1 VESYQVIYQRHAVER
16 MAQRGVSEEEV
27 MHILLTGETIQV
39 YADDTPF
46 PSELILG
53 WREGRPLHVVV
64 AIDTTKLRKI
74 VITVYEPHPG
84 QWEADFRRKKP

>member
-1 VESYQVIYQRHAVER
+1 MDTYQVIYQRHAVEH
-16 MAQRGVSEEEV
+16 MAQRGVSEEDV
-27 MHILLTGETIQV
+27 MHVLLTGETIQF

-64 AIDTTKLRKI
+64 ATDTTQRRKI